1 LRRVGIVPKA
11 QVTELATELYARRTT
26 EINGVTVRII
36 CFAETIGDDLQ
47 AEGWGFIPWTKP
59 WRFIQKPFAGNAR
72 LKGDHNAWDEFG
84 KFLWRELS
92 AHTPTVDEFF
102 HAWDAHPRG

>member
-1 LRRVGIVPKA
+1 MRG
-11 QVTELATELYARRTT
+11 EH
-26 EINGVTVRII
+26 
-36 CFAETIGDDLQ
+36 
-47 AEGWGFIPWTKP
+47 
-59 WRFIQKPFAGNAR
+59 AGNAR
-72 LKGDHNAWDEFG
+72 LKGEHDAWDEFG